1 MDETIWCRGIN
12 RRVQKSEAKNING
25 RFVYGGVFCDTGQP
39 FQSEVVELFQAH
51 NKLDSLNSLQLKEIN
66 QQIDQLLNESEGSP

>member
-12 RRVQKSEAKNING
+12 RRVKKSEAKNING

-39 FQSEVVELFQAH
+39 FRGEVVELCQAH
-51 NKLDSLNSLQLKEIN
+51 NKLDSLNALQIKEIN
-66 QQIDQLLNESEGSP
+66 QKIDQFLNESEDSP